1 MKEGG
6 DSLGAEMTD
15 RNVWGRRKPG
25 MVRGQVSRGLWE
37 HEPLWG
43 KAGLERQAG
52 IRQGGSS
59 FQTEQLEA
67 CPWDAAGLQQAKPG
81 GQGQV
86 SWGSAPWGLREVMGQ
101 DRRRGGASGHVPRE
115 GEARGGAGVGGQEG

>member
-1 MKEGG
+1 MEVERVPGGPRGRLLVAVSEAVKEGG
-6 DSLGAEMTD
+6 DSLGAEMTE

-52 IRQGGSS
+52 VRRGGSS
-59 FQTEQLEA
+59 FQTQQLEA
-67 CPWDAAGLQQAKPG
+67 CPRDAAGLQRAR
-81 GQGQV
+81 
-86 SWGSAPWGLREVMGQ
+86 L
-101 DRRRGGASGHVPRE
+101 GAR
-115 GEARGGAGVGGQEG
+115 ARSVGGQPPGGCGR